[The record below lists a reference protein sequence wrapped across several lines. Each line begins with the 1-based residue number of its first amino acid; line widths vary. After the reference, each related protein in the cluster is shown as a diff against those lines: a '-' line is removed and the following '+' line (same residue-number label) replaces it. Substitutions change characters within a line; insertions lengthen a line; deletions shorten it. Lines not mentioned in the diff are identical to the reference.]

1 MPLETLLES
10 FAAFATL
17 VVSICFNHPKTD
29 LKAKDTKPPTRSNQ
43 HLLDHLSFP
52 HRRRSCSCKG
62 HWSTDEMLA
71 LYHGWDMRHCLICPQ
86 CCKHSDISKPN
97 DIDTDIDVDI
107 GSHGSPFNKSSS
119 TKPQLLT
126 PRNPTLHRLLG
137 CLLETPAL

>member
-1 MPLETLLES
+1 MPLETLLGS

-17 VVSICFNHPKTD
+17 VVSICFNHPKTG
-29 LKAKDTKPPTRSNQ
+29 LKAKDTK
-43 HLLDHLSFP
+43 LSFP

-71 LYHGWDMRHCLICPQ
+71 LYHGWNLRHCLICPQ
-86 CCKHSDISKPN
+86 CCKHSDISKLN
-97 DIDTDIDVDI
+97 DIDTDIDIDI
-107 GSHGSPFNKSSS
+107 GSPFNKSSS